1 MKARKLMKK
10 IVVNILI
17 LVVTFGATLTWCL
30 NQSSDSLTMLLDKV
44 IPVEIDQQAA
54 LEVTKLG
61 GGVYNSD
68 LHAIVPVQPRL
79 VHFEWQ
85 RNKEII
91 TRRIGQIFPIETV
104 EYSRWK
110 NTARTIDE
118 LLFDV
123 KQVAP
128 SFLENCSY
136 ITLKTDSRLSFGPA
150 NAHMVKSKK
159 SLKRK
164 VKQDS
169 RKIGISEEM
178 AVSKIGDALRGTII
192 TYSPQQIKPITEEI
206 KAYVNRAGGH
216 VFFRNYWEEDRQ
228 SGYVGIH
235 AKLFLPVQERMVL
248 AELQIHLDS
257 IMDGTA
263 TCVKEREHDLY
274 EKGRSGKFDPVLLSG
289 ASKLLYLSALR
300 KSGVLEEK
308 GQIERAVKYFYTSPE
323 GQR

>member
-1 MKARKLMKK
+1 MKK
-10 IVVNILI
+10 IITHILI
-17 LVVTFGATLTWCL
+17 LAVTFGATLTWCL
-30 NQSSDSLTMLLDKV
+30 NQSSDSLPMLLDKI

-54 LEVTKLG
+54 WEVTRLG
-61 GGVYNSD
+61 GGVYNTD
-68 LHAIVPVQPRL
+68 LHAIVPIQPRL
-79 VHFEWQ
+79 VHAEWQ
-85 RNKEII
+85 RNKGII
-91 TRRIGQIFPIETV
+91 ANRIGQIFPIETV
-104 EYSRWK
+104 EHSRWK
-110 NTARTIDE
+110 NSARTVDE

-123 KQVAP
+123 KQVSP
-128 SFLENCSY
+128 GFLENCSY
-136 ITLKTDSRLSFGPA
+136 IALKTDSRLSFGPN

-169 RKIGISEEM
+169 RKIGISAAL
-178 AVSKIGDALRGTII
+178 AVSKIGDGLRATII
-192 TYSPQQIKPITEEI
+192 TYSPQQIRPITEEI
-206 KAYVNRAGGH
+206 KAYVNREGGY

-235 AKLFLPVQERMVL
+235 AKLFLPYEERMVL

-257 IMDGTA
+257 IMDGTR

-274 EKGRSGKFDPVLLSG
+274 EKGRTGKFDPTLLSG

-300 KSGVLEEK
+300 KSDLLEEK
-308 GQIERAVKYFYTSPE
+308 GQMEKAVKYFYTVPE